1 MEKLL
6 AGLLSALQE
15 PVIAALDGR
24 VQIWNAPAEAFFPGI
39 CRGMALEE
47 LLPEEL
53 ADPCADCG
61 SLETGVVRFTDW
73 NGYRLCTLLP
83 DGVSPGVLTAAG
95 SEMRDILS
103 LMTLARD
110 RGESEELAPDKRE
123 KYAALMN
130 KGLYR
135 LLRMANHL
143 ALMGEKTP
151 AVQETAFDFAGM
163 LRELSTSVEPRTGCR
178 VTVDAAEELL
188 FLGDRELLQRLCL
201 NLLSNA
207 RKYAPE
213 SDIWMTLH
221 RLRGRVILT
230 VADNGPGIPPERMAQ
245 ALQGSCGNA
254 EAPLPLPGTGLGLS
268 VVRRIAQLHGGT
280 VVMESAVGRGT
291 KVTVSLP
298 EKEQPPVLST
308 SMEPYAS
315 RTMDPVLE
323 ELADVLDWDAYKH
336 LFAD

>member
-1 MEKLL
+1 MENLL
-6 AGLLSALQE
+6 AGLLSALPE

-24 VQIWNAPAEAFFPGI
+24 VQIWNTPAEAFFPGI

-47 LLPEEL
+47 LLPAEL
-53 ADPCADCG
+53 ADASADCG
-61 SLETGVVRFTDW
+61 TFEGGVIRFTEW
-73 NGYRLCTLLP
+73 NGYRLCSVLR
-83 DGVSPGVLTAAG
+83 DGVAPGVLTTAG

-110 RGESEELAPDKRE
+110 RSDSDDLTEDKRE
-123 KYAALMN
+123 KYAALLN

-135 LLRMANHL
+135 LLRVANHL
-143 ALMGEKTP
+143 SLMGEKTP
-151 AVQETAFDFAGM
+151 AVQKSVFDFADM
-163 LRELSTSVEPRTGCR
+163 LIKLSMSVETRTGCH
-178 VTVDAAEELL
+178 VAVDAAEELL
-188 FLGDRELLQRLCL
+188 FLGDRELLERLCL

-213 SDIWMTLH
+213 SDISIKLH

-230 VADNGPGIPPERMAQ
+230 VSDNGPGITPERMTQ
-245 ALQGSCGNA
+245 ALQGSCQNA
-254 EAPLPLPGTGLGLS
+254 EAVQPLPGTGLGLA
-268 VVRRIAQLHGGT
+268 VVRRIAQLHEGT
-280 VVMESAVGRGT
+280 VVMESSPGRGT
-291 KVTVSLP
+291 RVTVSLP
-298 EKEQPPVLST
+298 DKERPTILST